1 MDKTAV
7 PKQRSWARRLRRWL
21 IVCVIGSSVLFIAY
35 TWFVLTW
42 SYSKGERAG
51 YVQKFSQR
59 GWIVKTWEGE
69 LAMVNIPGSMTEK
82 FYFTVHDDSAVAHI
96 NATLG
101 RRVSLEYEEH
111 VGIPTTLFGDTPY
124 FVIGVRTLE

>member
-1 MDKTAV
+1 MDEISV
-7 PKQRSWARRLRRWL
+7 PKQRSWAARLLRWL
-21 IVCVIGSSVLFIAY
+21 IVGVICALVFFIAY

-51 YVQKFSQR
+51 YVQKLSQK

-82 FYFTVHDDSAVAHI
+82 FYFTVHNDSVVAQI
-96 NATLG
+96 NATMG
-101 RRVSLEYEEH
+101 KRVSLQYEEH
-111 VGIPTTLFGDTPY
+111 LGIPTSLFGDTPY
-124 FVIGVRTLE
+124 FVIGIRTLE